1 MIEGVIGLILAGV
14 TIYSSR
20 IQNYEHWMYSVVL
33 ISLPLIYM
41 GFGIFSDSNEVIL
54 KELIYG
60 LPFLFVGLGCF
71 IFGFKGSGYI
81 VAIFWLLHGAYD
93 LAHDKFFINS
103 GVPVWYPVFCAAV
116 DVVIGIYLLVIA
128 TKIPNSN
135 IKLAV
140 KNA

>member
-1 MIEGVIGLILAGV
+1 MAEVIVGLMLAGV

-41 GFGIFSDSNEVIL
+41 GFGMFSGSREIIL
-54 KELIYG
+54 KEFIYG
-60 LPFLFVGLGCF
+60 FPFIFVGLVCF
-71 IFGFKGSGYI
+71 IVGFKGSVYI

-93 LAHDKFFINS
+93 LAHDHIFINS
-103 GVPVWYPVFCAAV
+103 GVPAWYPVFCAVV
-116 DVVIGIYLLVIA
+116 DVVIGIYLLVVA
-128 TKIPNSN
+128 TKIPSSN

-140 KNA
+140 KNS